1 MVPDL
6 PLDVWLQIVHL
17 IPEGEL
23 DRLLSLNSL
32 FFHTV
37 MKNRYRRVRI
47 SNSPKEAKRNMALL
61 RRLSYVA
68 KIFRL
73 GGIYSLNALTSDP
86 FAGGFVE
93 SLSLHFEFLS
103 SPARPSSPNPSLME
117 RVNVGISRV
126 VRRHLTGSPT
136 SPNSDRVSLHDVKI
150 VFPSLPN
157 VTEFAVYLY
166 GTPGYVDCA
175 SFFSSAW
182 GSFGTKLCKCS
193 LGGDLDSIRR
203 ILVTKPAFQSLEE
216 LSMEF
221 VQHPDESAVQGLS
234 VVQDVIPVLNSLAPR
249 LQFFRLWC
257 WTRFNLSSFLKQLGP
272 FPSLVCLSLR
282 GHFDNAFQNDGS
294 GIPGFLSQM
303 PKLRHLE
310 LRLNPQRA
318 GLDPSAEQP
327 LAQSLAECTS
337 DQRLFRNLTS
347 LQLYPT
353 NRPEGID
360 ILLNGIQR
368 SPQSLTALAIR
379 DRYLHFGEIAR
390 VIVALKEC
398 TQLLYLRMNV
408 RTLNVDIF
416 DMLSSSLPH
425 LRQLYLYLT
434 DGFGS
439 SVNMASPD
447 YKHLTHELINDSG
460 SAPCGA
466 SGAILWSLAIKGY
479 WALARRILRRSG

>member
-1 MVPDL
+1 MWLCIVTVQHKSIRFTTHKNGSRATPLLVQHFIPAMVLDL
-6 PLDVWLQIVHL
+6 PVDVWLQIVQQ
-17 IPEGEL
+17 IPEDEL

-47 SNSPKEAKRNMALL
+47 SNSPKEAKRDMALL

-68 KIFRL
+68 KFSRL
-73 GGIYSLNALTSDP
+73 GAIYNFNVLASDP
-86 FAGGFVE
+86 FVGGFVE
-93 SLSLHFEFLS
+93 SLSLRFEFLS
-103 SPARPSSPNPSLME
+103 SPARPSSPNLSLME
-117 RVNVGISRV
+117 RVNVAISRV
-126 VRRHLTGSPT
+126 VRRHLTLGSPT
-136 SPNSDRVSLHDVKI
+136 SPNSDRVSLDDVKI

-166 GTPGYVDCA
+166 GTPGYLDCA
-175 SFFSSAW
+175 PFFSSAW
-182 GSFGTKLCKCS
+182 GSFGTRLCKCS
-193 LGGDLDSIRR
+193 VGGDLDSIRR
-203 ILVTKPAFQSLEE
+203 ILVTKPDFQSLEE

-257 WTRFNLSSFLKQLGP
+257 WTKFNLSSFLKQLGP
-272 FPSLVCLSLR
+272 FHSLVCLSLR

-337 DQRLFRNLTS
+337 DQRLFMNLTS

-360 ILLNGIQR
+360 ILLNGIRR
-368 SPQSLTALAIR
+368 STQSLTALAIR
-379 DRYLHFGEIAR
+379 DRYLHFEEIAR

-439 SVNMASPD
+439 SENMASPD
-447 YKHLTHELINDSG
+447 L
-460 SAPCGA
+460 
-466 SGAILWSLAIKGY
+466 
-479 WALARRILRRSG
+479 